1 MDQNI
6 QKALW
11 LGIGV
16 LFFGAVVSIGM
27 FVFGKGQA
35 IAKSSSQQLDSVNK
49 QLASVEYTG
58 YDNEVVL
65 GGDVLNK
72 IEQMKD
78 RTGEVIFL
86 VDSVAYISTGTL
98 TSGVVGALT
107 DLTMTVINTSIVD
120 AKDPSSDTY
129 INPTSR
135 YLSQYIYD
143 GNGNVRG
150 LTFTLQ

>member
-35 IAKSSSQQLDSVNK
+35 IAKTSSQQLDSVSK

-58 YDNEVVL
+58 YDNEIVL

-78 RTGEVIFL
+78 RSGEVIFMVGTTSYISNGVFTSGI
-86 VDSVAYISTGTL
+86 VDSMTGQ
-98 TSGVVGALT
+98 
-107 DLTMTVINTSIVD
+107 TMTAINTSIVA
-120 AKDPSSDTY
+120 AKDPSETTY
-129 INPTSR
+129 INPTSS
-135 YLSQYIYD
+135 YLSQFIYD
-143 GNGNVRG
+143 ANGNVRG
-150 LTFTLQ
+150 LTFALQ